1 MVKKKEVGA
10 PKTQA
15 KQPAYYE
22 RYKCFSIVR
31 NPKTDNRTMLAIGN
45 RLLPTHYVSEDEAKQ
60 AIDNRDWEV
69 LLDAFIIVAQY
80 VDDMRKK
87 EQQEQE
93 QKFEEGKE

>member
-1 MVKKKEVGA
+1 MAKKQKVGE

-15 KQPAYYE
+15 KPAYFE

-45 RLLPTHYVSEDEAKQ
+45 RLLPTVYTSEDDAKK
-60 AIDNRDWEV
+60 AIDSRDWEV

-87 EQQEQE
+87 EQQEQTKEGE
-93 QKFEEGKE
+93 Q